1 MRPPDTMPEKT
12 LTQASMQIPTSIAY
26 ALADLLEGL
35 DAPKALSVAAF
46 EIPGTAECNVQALYF
61 DAPVLVNL
69 SRILTP
75 LFDALNLP
83 VPQISLSPLEN
94 RDWVSESLRGLPP
107 VIAGRFFVAGAH
119 ALNDAPHSAIRLHVE
134 AGQAFG
140 TGHHETTTGCL
151 LALDQLARLN
161 PARRKVLDLG
171 CGSGV
176 LAMAAAKLWRHKVTA
191 SDIDPL
197 AVRVTRENAA
207 RNGLTALLHP
217 VIAKGFTHPSIAA
230 GAPYD
235 LILANILARPLIRLA
250 HPMSRHLAPGG
261 YIVLSGLLIRQEAAV
276 RSAYRT
282 QGLFLAQRFL
292 RGEWSTLVLRK
303 ADLR

>member
-1 MRPPDTMPEKT
+1 
-12 LTQASMQIPTSIAY
+12 MQVPASIAY

-35 DAPKALSVAAF
+35 ETPQALSAAAF
-46 EIPGTAECNVQALYF
+46 EIPGTAEFNVQALYL
-61 DAPVLVNL
+61 DEPILLNL
-69 SRILTP
+69 SSIITP
-75 LFDALNLP
+75 LFDALQLP

-107 VIAGRFFVAGAH
+107 VIAGRFFVSGAH
-119 ALNDAPHSAIRLHVE
+119 ALSDAPRNAIRLHVE

-176 LAMAAAKLWRHKVTA
+176 LAMAAAKLWRHKVAA

-207 RNGLTALLHP
+207 RNGLSALLHP
-217 VIAKGFTHPSIAA
+217 VIAKGFAHPAIAA

-250 HPMSRHLAPGG
+250 YPMSRHLAPGG
-261 YIVLSGLLIRQEAAV
+261 YIVLSGLLISQEAAV

-282 QGLFLAQRFL
+282 QSLFLVRRFL
-292 RGEWSTLVLRK
+292 RGGWSTLVLRK
-303 ADLR
+303 TDLK